1 MEETL
6 NILSDE
12 QRLRYCLLK
21 ENNFDVDKA
30 KKAYDFINGFIIKPS
45 DKQID
50 ESVLTTDEYEYKEGD
65 GVYLI
70 FGNDDFAIPLT
81 YSLITWF
88 SDKPRCIGCTGI
100 GVKFNGH
107 SFMINKKQFYQDTV
121 ALLDSTNKL
130 TKEKNIEVTPSY
142 NIVQALT
149 DYDGKG
155 NTEKIKYI
163 INECVN
169 ISHKEWIPSLGELS
183 IINYF
188 KEYIDAGLEL
198 SGGKEIKNAL
208 YWSSTLYNKKSLWAY
223 DFEYSKTKRN
233 VRHPY
238 TLFLLLLSDFPNIPI
253 FPRYN
258 LFIVD

>member
-1 MEETL
+1 ME
-6 NILSDE
+6 
-12 QRLRYCLLK
+12 
-21 ENNFDVDKA
+21 ENNFDVDEA
-30 KKAYDFINGFIIKPS
+30 K
-45 DKQID
+45 
-50 ESVLTTDEYEYKEGD
+50 

-70 FGNDDFAIPLT
+70 FGNDYAIPLT
-81 YSLITWF
+81 YSLILMY
-88 SDKPRCIGCTGI
+88 SEKRIVMNGCTGI
-100 GVKFNGH
+100 GVKVNGH
-107 SFMINKKQFYQDTV
+107 SFMIDKKQFYQDTV
-121 ALLDSTNKL
+121 ALLDNTNKL
-130 TKEKNIEVTPSY
+130 TKEKNIEVTPSSS
-142 NIVQALT
+142 IVQALT

-155 NTEKIKYI
+155 NTEKIKHI
-163 INECVN
+163 INESLN

-208 YWSSTLYNKKSLWAY
+208 YWSSTLYNKDSLWAY

-253 FPRYN
+253 FPRV
-258 LFIVD
+258 I